1 MRALLDANIFLSY
14 LLDRTS
20 NTPPIVVVDAALK
33 GSYTLLVTARVIDEV
48 RDKTK
53 TKPYLAA
60 RIAQHQVERLVTI
73 LTPIAENI
81 PELDPPL
88 PEVGRDR
95 KDDYLFAHAIF
106 GKADYLVSGDTGVQK
121 VGQIGDVRIVSPA
134 MFLQVLESAPPT
146 SR

>member
-20 NTPPIVVVDAALK
+20 NTLPIVVVDAALN
-33 GSYTLLVTARVIDEV
+33 GSYTLLVTARGIDEV
-48 RDKTK
+48 RDKAK

-81 PELDPPL
+81 PEL
-88 PEVGRDR
+88 GDR

-106 GKADYLVSGDTGVQK
+106 GKADYLVSGDTGVKK
-121 VGQIGDVRIVSPA
+121 VRQIGSVRIVSPA
-134 MFLQVLESAPPT
+134 GFVQVLDLAPPNP
-146 SR
+146 